1 MRNENVCTCEKCGKE
16 ILKMTQLMHT
26 NHCPGN
32 RQHQSQQPLI
42 DPSDV
47 DFNFIDNDINN
58 NKGEDDMQYKMC
70 VKCNLYFPENEYE
83 DHMLCHKIEDDDTAE
98 INRRQQER
106 QQRQQQQQ
114 HQQMH
119 SHVHQYQH
127 QHQHQQQ
134 RPPQQHQHQ
143 HHQHHQPQSSIQRVM
158 RTSTDNNGNTIQEKE
173 DHYSDGRIV
182 ISKVVFDP
190 NGNRISSSTSSYFND
205 RNNNNNQT
213 HNIFNIPGISIFSRG
228 NIPYAYNF
236 SFGSPNYNQ
245 RHRIVEPIRYN
256 IRLPYNQM
264 PFPIENLFNQLMAI
278 PKTNPVPKEVI
289 DDLPQTVVNDASK
302 LSSEKKNCVICL
314 TDFENGDKT
323 IVLPCIHL
331 FHYDCIVQWFGS
343 HNSCPVCK
351 YEVTGNNNH

>member
-47 DFNFIDNDINN
+47 DFNFIDINN

-114 HQQMH
+114 QQQMH
-119 SHVHQYQH
+119 SHVHQY

-205 RNNNNNQT
+205 RNNNNQT
-213 HNIFNIPGISIFSRG
+213 HNIFNIPGVSIFSRG

-245 RHRIVEPIRYN
+245 RHRIVEPIHYN

>member
-1 MRNENVCTCEKCGKE
+1 MKNEDVCTCEKCGKQ
-16 ILKMTQLMHT
+16 ILKMTQLMHY

-42 DPSDV
+42 DLSDV
-47 DFNFIDNDINN
+47 DLNLIDNDSN
-58 NKGEDDMQYKMC
+58 NKGKDEDNMQYKMC
-70 VKCNLYFPENEYE
+70 TKCNLYFPENEYE
-83 DHMLCHKIEDDDTAE
+83 DHMLCHQIEDDDTAE
-98 INRRQQER
+98 VNRQQQQR

-114 HQQMH
+114 MY
-119 SHVHQYQH
+119 SHVHQH
-127 QHQHQQQ
+127 QH
-134 RPPQQHQHQ
+134 
-143 HHQHHQPQSSIQRVM
+143 HHQPQSSIQRVT
-158 RTSTDNNGNTIQEKE
+158 RTSVDINGNRIQETE

-182 ISKVVFDP
+182 TTKVIFDP
-190 NGNRISSSTSSYFND
+190 YGNHISTTSYSTD
-205 RNNNNNQT
+205 HNNNTST
-213 HNIFNIPGISIFSRG
+213 HNIFNIPGISIFTRRNNPYTY
-228 NIPYAYNF
+228 NI

-245 RHRIVEPIRYN
+245 RRRIVEPNRFN
-256 IRLPYNQM
+256 MRLPYSRV
-264 PFPIENLFNQLMAI
+264 PFSMENLLNQLMAI
-278 PKTNPVPKEVI
+278 PRTNPVPQEVI

-331 FHYDCIVQWFGS
+331 FHYDCIVQWFES

>member
-106 QQRQQQQQ
+106 QQRQQR
-114 HQQMH
+114 
-119 SHVHQYQH
+119 
-127 QHQHQQQ
+127 QHQQQ

-205 RNNNNNQT
+205 RNNNNQT
-213 HNIFNIPGISIFSRG
+213 HNIFNIPGVSIFSRG

-256 IRLPYNQM
+256 IHLPYNQM

>member
-1 MRNENVCTCEKCGKE
+1 MKNENVCICEKCGKE
-16 ILKMTQLMHT
+16 ILKMTQLMHS

-32 RQHQSQQPLI
+32 RQDHSQQPLI
-42 DPSDV
+42 DLSDV
-47 DFNFIDNDINN
+47 DLNLIDNDNNN

-70 VKCNLYFPENEYE
+70 TKCNLYFSENEYE

-98 INRRQQER
+98 VNRQQQER

-114 HQQMH
+114 QRQQMH
-119 SHVHQYQH
+119 SHVHQQ
-127 QHQHQQQ
+127 QHQQ
-134 RPPQQHQHQ
+134 RPSY
-143 HHQHHQPQSSIQRVM
+143 QHHQPQSSIQRVI
-158 RTSTDNNGNTIQEKE
+158 RTSTDINGNRIQERE
-173 DHYSDGRIV
+173 DRYSDGRIV
-182 ISKVVFDP
+182 ISKVVLDP
-190 NGNRISSSTSSYFND
+190 YGNRISTSTSSYSTD
-205 RNNNNNQT
+205 HNNNTRT
-213 HNIFNIPGISIFSRG
+213 HNIFNIPGISIFTRRNNPYTY
-228 NIPYAYNF
+228 NI
-236 SFGSPNYNQ
+236 SFDSPNYHQ
-245 RHRIVEPIRYN
+245 RRRIGEPVHYN
-256 IRLPYNQM
+256 MRLPFNQM
-264 PFPIENLFNQLMAI
+264 PFSIENLLNQFMAI
-278 PKTNPVPKEVI
+278 PRTNPVPQEVI

>member
-114 HQQMH
+114 QQQMH
-119 SHVHQYQH
+119 SHVHQY

-205 RNNNNNQT
+205 RNNNNQT
-213 HNIFNIPGISIFSRG
+213 HNIFNIPGVSIFSRG

-256 IRLPYNQM
+256 IHLPYNQM

>member
-114 HQQMH
+114 QQQQMY
-119 SHVHQYQH
+119 SHVHQY

-205 RNNNNNQT
+205 RNNNNQT
-213 HNIFNIPGISIFSRG
+213 HNIFNIPGVSIFSRG

-256 IRLPYNQM
+256 IHLPYNQM